1 MKQEQS
7 VQAYLNRI
15 DRLLRPLPVTERLD
29 IVQEI
34 RSAIA
39 ELQADGVAEAA
50 ICARLGDPQALA
62 RAYLG
67 DCASNR
73 KLPRC
78 TRFLAAAGFYSVV
91 GLTGM
96 FVLPVLAVLTVG
108 MLACAVI
115 APVAGVIEF
124 AGGLFGFDVPFVMM
138 QFGRWAMPFWLTL
151 PASLVLGALFLGAAY
166 GLWRAA
172 RVCARCEPREIHT
185 GCGEGGIKAGIA
197 AYKWAARQILPPIFS
212 ACPGFAA
219 LCRGPCRAGFCA
231 DFPPQGKAGCT
242 CCEKAALYTDFR
254 YFLR

>member
-1 MKQEQS
+1 
-7 VQAYLNRI
+7 
-15 DRLLRPLPVTERLD
+15 
-29 IVQEI
+29 
-34 RSAIA
+34 
-39 ELQADGVAEAA
+39 
-50 ICARLGDPQALA
+50 
-62 RAYLG
+62 
-67 DCASNR
+67 
-73 KLPRC
+73 
-78 TRFLAAAGFYSVV
+78 
-91 GLTGM
+91 M

-138 QFGRWAMPFWLTL
+138 QFGRWTMPFWLTL